1 MFRPKNTDGKENRE
15 ERKKMIGLTQDEM
28 NFLNEIYSEN
38 FEKDFTE
45 WIELM
50 EKDYIDNLI

>member
-1 MFRPKNTDGKENRE
+1 MTR
-15 ERKKMIGLTQDEM
+15 LTQDEM
-28 NFLNEIYSEN
+28 NFLHEIYLEN
-38 FEKDFTE
+38 YEKDFIE

>member
-1 MFRPKNTDGKENRE
+1 MERIKEE
-15 ERKKMIGLTQDEM
+15 GKKMIGLTQDEM
-28 NFLNEIYSEN
+28 NFLNKIYSEN